1 MEDDAFVDFIH
12 ARVQRRRS
20 TNVEIEYFGSGL
32 VPYGEKIT
40 EASGDEQSNLNDE

>member
-12 ARVQRRRS
+12 TRVQRRRS
-20 TNVEIEYFGSGL
+20 TDVEIEYFGSGL
-32 VPYGEKIT
+32 VAYGEKIA